1 MIRAITRFS
10 VISNQDLSTKMLSL
24 LVHIIIWI
32 HNEANLATKPEWVFY
47 VRTGYAMN
55 WIRLNSRRSCGD
67 EETRGASEAQVNINN
82 TMVDETYMFTFQN
95 V

>member
-32 HNEANLATKPEWVFY
+32 HNEAKLATKPEWVFY
-47 VRTGYAMN
+47 VRTGYA
-55 WIRLNSRRSCGD
+55 D
-67 EETRGASEAQVNINN
+67 ELDPSQVSTI
-82 TMVDETYMFTFQN
+82 VWR
-95 V
+95 